1 MLFNHIEWRHF
12 ILDEVFD
19 VEEQNILVLVQIVDA
34 NGTLETMLVSRK
46 SDGAGRAII
55 VVASRWPGLLVFL
68 FLLLV
73 ILLVRLLLDHLLLAA
88 SFLKKGISLAI
99 MASLLTC
106 ESEYI

>member
-68 FLLLV
+68 LLV